1 MLWPLKRPAVPVKEI
16 PTWSLYYLTACPTP
30 ADPTII
36 WGSDVPVAGLEAYL
50 RRVNAE
56 ADVLI
61 SPAHVLVR
69 AVGRCL
75 AEHPEFNRRVLRR
88 RLYDFQSVNVIMPM
102 LGSGRGPEVCLF
114 CDVDRKTVA
123 EIAAEVWKQ
132 ARELAKGTSEWLRY
146 ERLFRS
152 IPRVLR
158 GMAMRHLLL
167 HTNWVNWPAALW
179 GHRQLRAAAM
189 INYLGHRGA
198 PPMRMF
204 KPSRFPVDACTLNVT
219 MGPTESDTQAAPL
232 FVRAD
237 HRVVDAYQL
246 GQFVAALRLYLT
258 EPELLDPAP
267 VAAEAAP
274 A

>member
-1 MLWPLKRPAVPVKEI
+1 MLWPLKRPAVPVAEI

-30 ADPTII
+30 SDPTMV

-50 RRVNAE
+50 RRVNDD
-56 ADVLI
+56 ADVII
-61 SPAHVLVR
+61 SPTHVLLR

-75 AEHPEFNRRVLRR
+75 ADHPEFNRRVLGR
-88 RLYDFQSVNVIMPM
+88 RLYDYRAVDIVMPM
-102 LGSGRGPEVCLF
+102 LGTGRGPEVCLF
-114 CDVDRKTVA
+114 CDVDQKTVPQL
-123 EIAAEVWKQ
+123 AAEVWQ
-132 ARELAKGTSEWLRY
+132 QTRELTKGTSDWVIY
-146 ERLFRS
+146 EKVFRC
-152 IPRVLR
+152 IPRPLR
-158 GMAMRHLLL
+158 GFFMRHLLL

-198 PPMRMF
+198 PPMRSF

-219 MGPTESDTQAAPL
+219 MGPTEAETGAAPL

-246 GQFVAALRLYLT
+246 GQFVASLRRYLT
-258 EPELLDPAP
+258 EPDTLDAAL
-267 VAAEAAP
+267 VAQEAVEA
-274 A
+274 